1 MKVTYALQKDML
13 YPDLEKNLEKDDNWS
28 RVNVS
33 KSPRKLLAHS
43 QFWEVY
49 VFINLC
55 RKTFVP
61 PQVGLQMEI

>member
-1 MKVTYALQKDML
+1 ML
-13 YPDLEKNLEKDDNWS
+13 YQVIVCILTWHGTLYFQGPL
-28 RVNVS
+28 
-33 KSPRKLLAHS
+33 KLLAHS